1 MSSLPPLLGDGHGRY
16 RVQILGNSGSGKS
29 TTGRA
34 LAELLGLPYIS
45 MDRLYWNPG
54 WAQSSR
60 EEFEAKLRHAL
71 AQDPRGWVVDGNYAS
86 SGGIFVGEATT
97 DIIWLDPPLYVYFPR
112 IAWRT
117 LLRLLR
123 LGPSCS
129 PGCDERFTEVFFSK
143 DSILWWC
150 LSQHWIVRRR
160 NEERMKLIGLNS
172 GSDVS
177 NRRMR
182 RFGGWG
188 SDVKAWL
195 NDVAAMVSA
204 KKTS

>member
-16 RVQILGNSGSGKS
+16 RVQILGNS
-29 TTGRA
+29 
-34 LAELLGLPYIS
+34 EILGLPYIS
-45 MDRLYWNPG
+45 MDKLKWNPG
-54 WAQSSR
+54 WVKNSR
-60 EEFEAKLRHAL
+60 EEFEAKLRHAF
-71 AQDPRGWVVDGNYAS
+71 AQDPRGWVVDGNYARR
-86 SGGIFVGEATT
+86 GENFVGEATT
-97 DIIWLDPPLYVYFPR
+97 DIIWLDPPLYVYFHR

-123 LGPSCS
+123 LSPPCS
-129 PGCDERFTEVFFSK
+129 PGCEESFTEVFFSK
-143 DSILWWC
+143 ESILWWC
-150 LSQHWIVRRR
+150 LSNHWIVRQR
-160 NEERMKLIGLNS
+160 NKERMKLIGLEC

-195 NDVAAMVSA
+195 SDVAAMVSA
-204 KKTS
+204 KKSD